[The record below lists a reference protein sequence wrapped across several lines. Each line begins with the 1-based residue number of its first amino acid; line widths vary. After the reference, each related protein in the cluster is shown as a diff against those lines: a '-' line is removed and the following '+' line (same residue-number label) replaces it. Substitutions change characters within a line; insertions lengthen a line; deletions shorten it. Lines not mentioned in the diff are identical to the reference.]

1 MKLFTLSERIQKL
14 SLNGVL
20 LNVLKDRKFEELL
33 ISMNRSQLFKGEN
46 KEGKTLKSIGGDYS
60 PITKEIKS
68 KKGLPTDR
76 VTLFD
81 TGKMYKSAKVKLM
94 GKTVEMTLDSK
105 KGSYE
110 LESRWGDKIAGL
122 NEENKRKAEDYI
134 LNEVLQRLIE
144 VF

>member
-33 ISMNRSQLFKGEN
+33 ISMNRTQLFKGEN
-46 KEGKTLKSIGGDYS
+46 KEGKALKSIGGDYTDF
-60 PITKEIKS
+60 TKQIKAS
-68 KKGLPTDR
+68 KGQPTDR
-76 VTLFD
+76 VTLLD
-81 TGKMYKSAKVKLM
+81 TGKLYKSGKVSLT
-94 GKTVEMTLDSK
+94 GKKVTIEFDTIKEETDLQD
-105 KGSYE
+105 
-110 LESRWGDKIAGL
+110 RWGDKIIGL